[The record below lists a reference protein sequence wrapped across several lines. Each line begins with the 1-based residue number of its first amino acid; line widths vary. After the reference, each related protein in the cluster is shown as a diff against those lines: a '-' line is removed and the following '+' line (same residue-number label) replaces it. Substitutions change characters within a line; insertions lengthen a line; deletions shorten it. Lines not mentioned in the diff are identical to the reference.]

1 VSGRPSSNRIPGQ
14 TLQNWRDLGIIPVEA
29 DPHHLSVSTNDMFT
43 LEGYEILDPI
53 HESSR
58 STVCRARRLVD
69 GLGVVLKALARER
82 PLPEEVAR
90 RRHEY
95 AILKSLDLAGVV
107 TAHSLEEH
115 SGGPVLVLEDFGA
128 ERLSE
133 WVGRRRPDLPGLIS
147 LAVRIVSILGEIHA
161 AQIIHKDVNPT
172 NLICSVND
180 GRIKLIDFDI
190 AGVFSRE
197 DAFSR
202 DPVRFQGTLPYIS
215 PEQTGRTNRLVDYR
229 TDYYSLGVTLYEL
242 LCGCLPFESNNP
254 LELVHCHIARV
265 PVPPADLIPAL
276 PRPLSDIVMKLMAKD
291 ASERYQSARG
301 IRADLEECARRL
313 QGPGPMKR
321 FPLARQDAPAR
332 FIAPQKLYGRQVEVD
347 TLLKAFERVSAGSKE
362 LILVSGPPGSGKTS
376 LVREIYE
383 PVTRRKGCF
392 VYGKCDQFQGDV
404 FDSAMVEAF
413 RLQVRGVLTGSDER
427 LAEWREKLTEALGP
441 NGAVLAQMIP
451 ELEFILGPQP
461 PAAEVAPV
469 EARNRFNLLFK
480 AFLKL
485 WCDKDH
491 PTVLFLDD
499 LQWVDA
505 TSLRLL
511 ELILDAEDVRFLLV
525 IGSYRPDEVS
535 PAHGLMRAIDRRVRE
550 GATVH
555 SVSLDPLEI
564 EQVSELVSDAVRCD
578 KDSAGP
584 LAEVVLQKTGGN
596 PFFAHEFMK
605 SLYEEKLLDF
615 DQERGVWAWDLR
627 DVEKQSI
634 TQNIADLMSERIK
647 NLDLRTQE
655 ALRLASCLGSR
666 FELGILAPVL
676 GYSPL
681 EAMGAL
687 REAVSQGM
695 LIGLVNVWTS
705 GDLNSRGL
713 DANLPVELKFAHD
726 RIRQAAYELIPES
739 GRPAIHL
746 RLGRKLIEQG
756 FASSAGEKLFQVVD
770 HLNAAVGLAG
780 EEDEIVRLAELN
792 LMAAK
797 KAKAAASYEAAF
809 RYAKSGV
816 GLLKPEGWETHHHLT
831 LELHLAA
838 AEGAYLCADIEE
850 SERLSK
856 IVLRHAGASLEKV
869 RAYEVRIQACVARY
883 DMLEAVR
890 TALDALGL
898 LGIRLPLRP
907 SKSTLVWAIVRTK
920 FLLFG
925 KNIESLLDLPE
936 MTDPNAR
943 AALRIMS
950 SAAKA
955 VYAVVPELVPLFVCQ
970 TVNLSLKYGNAPDS
984 AIAYAT
990 YAMVLAG
997 ILGETDR
1004 GYRFGELALNLAQRF
1019 GSSPS
1024 SVRSVMSVYF
1034 FVKPCKEHYR
1044 ESIEHFADLYKR
1056 ALELGALEDA
1066 ALCAYFYCTSLFR
1079 TGAGLQIIELEMGRH
1094 CEAIRKMRQETAHRL
1109 ISIFRQAVLNL
1120 MGHTA
1125 DPCVLVGSAY
1135 DEKSEMPQLRRAND
1149 RSAVCVTYLNKLHL
1163 CVLFHDYVRA
1173 LENSEGAEKYLD
1185 GVRATAGEPTFYFYD
1200 SLARLA
1206 LYQSGNRTDRRAL
1219 LKKAASNQKRIKK
1232 WARHAP
1238 MNHLHKALLI
1248 DAERFRALGKDGR
1261 AERCYE
1267 QAIEAASRNQYIH
1280 EEALATELAGR
1291 FHLSRGRVQS
1301 ARDYIRRARSLYS
1314 AWGARAKVRHLDDK
1328 YYRLMEKPSESLS
1341 TVSDERTLT
1350 STISNEN
1357 ELNLDLNAVLETSLA
1372 ISGEIVL
1379 EKLLD
1384 KLMRI
1389 VIESAGA
1396 QKGILIIDSED
1407 GLTVRS
1413 EVKAE
1418 EDSRPVLQANPLEL
1432 CQGLSQGV
1440 VRYVART
1447 EEIVVLGD
1455 AAEEGI
1461 FTADPYVSASRPK
1474 SILCAPL
1481 LHRGRLVGVVYLE
1494 NNLATNSFT
1503 PSRVELLR
1511 IICSQAA
1518 ISLENALLYERM
1530 EQLVLQRTHELQWSN
1545 KELHK
1550 EILVKERTQQALI
1563 HAKLEAEAANR
1574 AKSEFLANMSHELR
1588 TPLNAVIGF
1597 SEILLDL
1604 WPGPLNEK
1612 QTQYLNQVWESG
1624 RHLLQLIN
1632 EILDL
1637 AKVESGKMEL
1647 RVAPVNVWDLLHG
1660 SVGMIRET
1668 AVRKGLN
1675 LEVRIPD
1682 ETRSAMVEADE
1693 VKLKQ
1698 IMLNL
1703 LSNAAKFTPAG
1714 GTVTVEAS
1722 MEDNALRVT
1731 VSDTGIGIDP
1741 EYAER
1746 IFGAF
1751 EQVDSS
1757 LSRRQ
1762 EGTGLGLALSRRL
1775 AEFHHGRLWVESE
1788 GEGMGSAFTLKIP
1801 VSPTSSVIDSL
1812 PGQAEGAVAEPLAPE
1827 AVRQAQAGPRPKVL
1841 VIEDSDASLK
1851 LAESLVEA
1859 AGYTPLKARTA
1870 DEGVRMAEAE
1880 APALI
1885 LMDISLPGMDGLTA
1899 TRMLK
1904 QSPKT
1909 SHIPVVAL
1917 TAHAMKG
1924 DREKALEAG
1933 FDAYLTKPVDRQ
1945 SFMATLRRL
1954 I

>member
-1 VSGRPSSNRIPGQ
+1 
-14 TLQNWRDLGIIPVEA
+14 
-29 DPHHLSVSTNDMFT
+29 MFT

-53 HESSR
+53 YESSR
-58 STVCRARRLVD
+58 STVCRARRLAD

-95 AILKSLDLAGVV
+95 AILKSLHLDGVV

-115 SGGPVLVLEDFGA
+115 SVGPILVLEDFGA

-133 WVGRRRPDLPGLIS
+133 WVGRRQPDLPELIA
-147 LAVRIVSILGEIHA
+147 LAVRIVSILGDIHT

-197 DAFSR
+197 DAFPR
-202 DPVRFQGTLPYIS
+202 DPVRFQGTLSYIS
-215 PEQTGRTNRLVDYR
+215 PEQTGRTNRLIDYR

-265 PVPPADLIPAL
+265 PIPPADLNPAV

-291 ASERYQSARG
+291 ASERYQSSRG
-301 IRADLEECARRL
+301 IRADLEECARLL
-313 QGPGPMKR
+313 QDAGPMKP

-332 FIAPQKLYGRQVEVD
+332 FIAPQKIYGRQGEVD
-347 TLLKAFERVSAGSKE
+347 TLLRAFDRVSAGAKE
-362 LILVSGPPGSGKTS
+362 MILVSGPPGSGKTS

-413 RLQVRGVLTGSDER
+413 RPQVRGILTGSDER
-427 LAEWREKLTEALGP
+427 LAAWREKLTEALRP
-441 NGAVLAQMIP
+441 NGAILAQMIP
-451 ELEFILGPQP
+451 ELQFILGPQP
-461 PAAEVAPV
+461 PTAEVAPL

-480 AFLKL
+480 SFLNL

-499 LQWVDA
+499 LQWADA

-511 ELILDAEDVRFLLV
+511 ELMLDAEDVRYLLV
-525 IGSYRPDEVS
+525 VGSYRTDEVS
-535 PAHGLMRAIDRRVRE
+535 ADHGLIKGIGRVVRE
-550 GATVH
+550 GATVN
-555 SVSLDPLEI
+555 SIGLDPLKI
-564 EQVSELVSDAVRCD
+564 GSVTELVSDAVRCD

-596 PFFAHEFMK
+596 PFFANEFMK
-605 SLYEEKLLDF
+605 SLYEAKLLDF

-627 DVEKQSI
+627 DVENQSI
-634 TQNIADLMSERIK
+634 TQNIADLMSARIK

-655 ALRLASCLGSR
+655 ALRSASCLGSR
-666 FELGILAPVL
+666 FELGVLAHVL
-676 GYSPL
+676 GYSES

-687 REAVSQGM
+687 REAVSEGM

-705 GDLNSRGL
+705 GDPHSCGL
-713 DANLPVELKFAHD
+713 DANLPIELKFAHD

-739 GRPAIHL
+739 ERPTVHL
-746 RLGRKLIEQG
+746 CLGRKLIEHG
-756 FASSAGEKLFQVVD
+756 FASSEGEKLLQVVD
-770 HLNAAVGLAG
+770 HLNAAAALVD
-780 EEDEIVRLAELN
+780 EKDEIVRFAELN

-797 KAKAAASYEAAF
+797 RAKAAASYEAAF
-809 RYAKSGV
+809 RYAKSGL
-816 GLLKPEGWETHHHLT
+816 GLLKPENWETHHELT

-850 SERLSK
+850 SERLSR
-856 IVLRHAGASLEKV
+856 IVLRHAGSSLEKV
-869 RAYEVRIQACVARY
+869 RAYEVRIQSCVARY

-890 TALDALGL
+890 TSLDALDL
-898 LGIRLPLRP
+898 LGIRFPLRP
-907 SKSTLVWAIVRTK
+907 SKSAVVWAILKTK
-920 FLLFG
+920 YLLFG
-925 KNIESLLDLPE
+925 KDVESLVDLPE

-955 VYAVVPELVPLFVCQ
+955 VYATVPELVPLFVGQ
-970 TVNLSLKYGNAPDS
+970 TVNLSLKYGNTPDS

-1004 GYRFGELALNLAQRF
+1004 GCRFGEMALNLAQRF

-1024 SVRSVMSVYF
+1024 SVRSVMTVYF
-1034 FVKPCKEHYR
+1034 FVKPCREHYR
-1044 ESIEHFADLYKR
+1044 ESIEHFTNLYKR
-1056 ALELGALEDA
+1056 ALELGAFEDA
-1066 ALCAYFYCTSLFR
+1066 ALCAYFYCTCLFR
-1079 TGAGLQIIELEMGRH
+1079 TGAGLQIIELEMSRH
-1094 CEAIRKMRQETAHRL
+1094 CEVIRKMRQDTAHRL

-1120 MGHTA
+1120 TGHAT

-1135 DEKSEMPQLRRAND
+1135 DENSEMPQLRSAND

-1163 CVLFHDYVRA
+1163 CVLFHDYGRA
-1173 LENSEGAEKYLD
+1173 LENSKGAQEYLD

-1206 LYQSGNRTDRRAL
+1206 LCASENRTDRRAL
-1219 LKKAASNQKRIKK
+1219 LKKAASNQRRIRK
-1232 WARHAP
+1232 WALHAP

-1248 DAERFRALGKDGR
+1248 DAERFRALGKDSR
-1261 AERCYE
+1261 AEQCYD
-1267 QAIEAASRNQYIH
+1267 QAIEAASKNQYIH

-1291 FHLSRGRVQS
+1291 FHLSRGRIQT

-1328 YYRLMEKPSESLS
+1328 YFQLLEKPSESLS

-1357 ELNLDLNAVLETSLA
+1357 ELSLDMNAVLETSLA

-1379 EKLLD
+1379 DKLLD

-1396 QKGILIIDSED
+1396 QKGILIVDSGN
-1407 GLTVRS
+1407 GLIVRS
-1413 EVKAE
+1413 EVNAE
-1418 EDSRPVLQANPLEL
+1418 ADSGPILQDIPLGF

-1447 EEIVVLGD
+1447 EEIVALGD
-1455 AAEEGI
+1455 AAEEGM
-1461 FTADPYVSASRPK
+1461 FTADPYVSATRPK

-1511 IICSQAA
+1511 ILCSQAA

-1530 EQLVLQRTHELQWSN
+1530 EQLVQQRTHELQWSN
-1545 KELHK
+1545 EELRK
-1550 EILVKERTQQALI
+1550 EILVKERAQQEFI
-1563 HAKLEAEAANR
+1563 HAKLEAEAASR
-1574 AKSEFLANMSHELR
+1574 AKSEFLTNMSHELR

-1597 SEILLDL
+1597 SELLLDL

-1612 QTQYLNQVWESG
+1612 QKQYLNQVWDSG

-1632 EILDL
+1632 DILDL

-1647 RVAPVNVWDLLHG
+1647 LVVPVNVGDLLHECM
-1660 SVGMIRET
+1660 SMIQET
-1668 AVRKGLN
+1668 ATKKGLN
-1675 LEVRIPD
+1675 LEVKISD
-1682 ETRSAMVEADE
+1682 ETQSAMVQADE

-1703 LSNAAKFTPAG
+1703 LSNATKFTPAG
-1714 GTVTVEAS
+1714 GTVTVEAN
-1722 MEDNALRVT
+1722 MEDNALRMT
-1731 VSDTGIGIDP
+1731 VSDTGIGVNP
-1741 EYAER
+1741 EYSER

-1775 AEFHHGRLWVESE
+1775 AELHHGRLWVESE
-1788 GEGMGSAFTLKIP
+1788 GEGRGSDFILEIP
-1801 VSPTSSVIDSL
+1801 VSPTAPAIHPL
-1812 PGQAEGAVAEPLAPE
+1812 QAPPADPPAEPSSSD
-1827 AVRQAQAGPRPKVL
+1827 AVRQSQRIPRPRVL
-1841 VIEDSDASLK
+1841 VIEDNDASLR
-1851 LAESLVEA
+1851 LAESLVEE
-1859 AGYTPLKARTA
+1859 AGYTPLRARTA
-1870 DEGVRMAEAE
+1870 DEGVRMAESE
-1880 APALI
+1880 VLALI

-1899 TRMLK
+1899 TRKLK
-1904 QSPKT
+1904 QNPKT

-1924 DREKALEAG
+1924 DMEKALDAG
-1933 FDAYLTKPVDRQ
+1933 FDAYLTKPVDRK
-1945 SFMATLRRL
+1945 SFMTTLKRL